1 MTLSWY
7 HWKALS
13 IYFRDQTSMPN
24 LILGQ
29 DVATV
34 AGEKRLVERNGRL
47 LDRPLVVDFS
57 DTEFASRRHENLENV
72 MPTLPLKFS
81 KVH

>member
-1 MTLSWY
+1 MTTAWY

-57 DTEFASRRHENLENV
+57 DTEFASRRHENLKNYNCNIA
-72 MPTLPLKFS
+72 F
-81 KVH
+81 KV

>member
-7 HWKALS
+7 HWKALF
-13 IYFRDQTSMPN
+13 IYFQYQTSMPN

-34 AGEKRLVERNGRL
+34 AGEERLVERNGRL

-57 DTEFASRRHENLENV
+57 DTEFATRSHEY
-72 MPTLPLKFS
+72 LKNYNYNIAF
-81 KVH
+81 KV